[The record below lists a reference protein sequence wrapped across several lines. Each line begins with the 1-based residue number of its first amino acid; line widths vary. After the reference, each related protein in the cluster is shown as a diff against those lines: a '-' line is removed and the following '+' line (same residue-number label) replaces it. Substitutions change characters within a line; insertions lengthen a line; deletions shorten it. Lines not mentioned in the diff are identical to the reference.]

1 MHPSPNAALPLC
13 AAILLMSCG
22 LAAQPRVRSYDP
34 SAVVRAK
41 EAYLSDSPNLKPAQD
56 KLRKDAE
63 AALREPLRSVM
74 DKSKVAS
81 SGDKHDYL
89 SLARYFWPDSSKP
102 DGLPY
107 VNRDGEPNLEIL
119 TITDATH
126 FASMVE
132 NVHTLSLA
140 YYVFGEERFADRA
153 AQAIRT
159 WFLEPSTRMNPHL
172 QHAQMVTGMDDGRP
186 AGTIETRNIGLV
198 CDATA
203 LIAGSRAWTTSAQDS
218 LLEWFRSYH
227 QWLTTA
233 PRAIAAS
240 NFENN
245 IAIWFAVQA
254 GSLALFVGD
263 TTSAAKILL
272 KARSLAIDIQIQ
284 PDGSQPEELRRTTS
298 AHYVLFNLEAFFRLA
313 WLSSHAGVDV
323 WSYRSPDGRSLR
335 AALDWVMPYLR
346 REKDW
351 TWKQI
356 KPFSWDTAYFPI
368 LQQAS
373 SVYGDR
379 GYAELARRLAGAK
392 RSADRSHLLYRT
404 NF

>member
-1 MHPSPNAALPLC
+1 MRPSSNMALPFL
-13 AAILLMSCG
+13 AAILLIPPI
-22 LAAQPRVRSYDP
+22 LAAQPLVLSYDP

-41 EAYLSDSPNLKPAQD
+41 EAFRSDASNLKPALD
-56 KLRKDAE
+56 KLHKDAE
-63 AALREPLRSVM
+63 AALLEPLRSVM
-74 DKSKVAS
+74 NKAQIGA

-89 SLARYFWPDSSKP
+89 SLARYYWPDTTKP

-107 VNRDGEPNLEIL
+107 KSRDGEPNPEIL
-119 TITDATH
+119 TITDATY
-126 FASMVE
+126 FAQMVDQ
-132 NVHTLSLA
+132 VHTLSLA
-140 YYVFGEERFADRA
+140 WYIFEEERYAERA
-153 AQAIRT
+153 TQAIRA
-159 WFLEPSTRMNPHL
+159 WFLDPATAMNPNL
-172 QHAQMVTGMDDGRP
+172 QHAQMVKGMDDGRP

-203 LIAGSRAWTTSAQDS
+203 LLKSSRAWTASTHDS
-218 LLEWFRSYH
+218 LVAWFRAYH

-254 GSLALFVGD
+254 GSVALFIDD
-263 TTSAAKILL
+263 TASAAKIFL
-272 KARSLAIDIQIQ
+272 KARSLAIDNQIQ

-298 AHYVLFNLEAFFRLA
+298 SHYVLFNLEAFFRLA

-323 WSYRSPDGRSLR
+323 WTYHSSDGRSLR
-335 AALDWVMPYLR
+335 GALDWVMPYLR

-373 SVYGDR
+373 SVYDDR
-379 GYAELARRLAGAK
+379 GYAEIARRLAGAK
-392 RSADRSHLLYRT
+392 RNADRSHLLYRT
-404 NF
+404 N